1 MVIRWSSDGLQVV
14 IRTSSAGHQVAH
26 RWSSAGHQLVI
37 RQSSG
42 GHEVIRWSSGGHQ
55 VVIGW
60 SSDILKIIYF
70 LKIGNTLETGNK
82 KQDKETTCW
91 AFHDSFAFTTRNETY
106 NLFFL
111 SFCCFYEILFSRKC
125 AFFLM
130 HLCNITL
137 TFSWTLELV
146 SEV

>member
-1 MVIRWSSDGLQVV
+1 M
-14 IRTSSAGHQVAH
+14 
-26 RWSSAGHQLVI
+26 
-37 RQSSG
+37 
-42 GHEVIRWSSGGHQ
+42 
-55 VVIGW
+55 VIGW

-111 SFCCFYEILFSRKC
+111 SFLLFLRNLVSRKC

-130 HLCNITL
+130 HLCNIIL

>member
-1 MVIRWSSDGLQVV
+1 MVVKKITFLKLFVLEK
-14 IRTSSAGHQVAH
+14 T
-26 RWSSAGHQLVI
+26 L
-37 RQSSG
+37 
-42 GHEVIRWSSGGHQ
+42 GGHQ
-55 VVIGW
+55 MVIGW

-111 SFCCFYEILFSRKC
+111 SFCCFYEILFRVNV
-125 AFFLM
+125 
-130 HLCNITL
+130 H
-137 TFSWTLELV
+137 FS
-146 SEV
+146 